1 MAPSPSAQLDL
12 TRRYAREL
20 RRLQTEA
27 RSAVHNEAR
36 SAFQKSD
43 SAFRSAARDLRN
55 GVIPGGSDKTSD
67 VESDEIAPGIG
78 HA

>member
-27 RSAVHNEAR
+27 RAAFQTEAR
-36 SAFQKSD
+36 SAFEKSD

-55 GVIPGGSDKTSD
+55 GIIPGGPSSAADTEGD
-67 VESDEIAPGIG
+67 DIAPGVG

>member
-27 RSAVHNEAR
+27 RSAFQTEAR

-55 GVIPGGSDKTSD
+55 GVIPGGPTAPSEGDGD
-67 VESDEIAPGIG
+67 DIAPGVG